1 MTQTNLT
8 SYVSVDPEHG
18 VIVTMQIDDL
28 SGQIDFYFNHCFAV
42 QATATKDHCGI
53 VSPHKFVCIG
63 NSGDLS
69 THNVMGCL
77 LDISVKTGIP
87 YEMVKSML
95 LNTHSIKKRMSL
107 TVINCIAKGV
117 TS

>member
-1 MTQTNLT
+1 MTPTNLT

-28 SGQIDFYFNHCFAV
+28 SGHIDFFFNHCIAD

-53 VSPHKFVCIG
+53 VRSHEFVYTG
-63 NSGDLS
+63 NSGALS

-77 LDISVKTGIP
+77 LDISIKTGIP
-87 YEMVKSML
+87 YEIVKAML
-95 LNTHSIKKRMSL
+95 LNTYISKKSMSL
-107 TVINCIAKGV
+107 TVINLFNG
-117 TS
+117 

>member
-1 MTQTNLT
+1 MTPTNLT

-18 VIVTMQIDDL
+18 VIVTMQIDDT
-28 SGQIDFYFNHCFAV
+28 SGQIDFYFNHGVAD

-53 VSPHKFVCIG
+53 VRSHEFICTG
-63 NSGDLS
+63 NSGELS

-77 LDISVKTGIP
+77 LGISVKTGIP

-95 LNTHSIKKRMSL
+95 IHTYSSKKSMSL
-107 TVINCIAKGV
+107 TVINLFKGNK
-117 TS
+117 S